1 MTRYGMI
8 PPDLLFKMAGVKIEQ
23 FWVAEDLYIDDEI
36 YMHADERFTSL
47 EQAEYISAMFEAGR
61 AHAGPDSDS
70 SNDVAIWCD
79 IVEPVSTMLAIKRPF
94 VFMGNDGWVSHNS
107 HTGEIEVQPRA
118 ISCFSRLLGH
128 WSRDLGAI
136 SMKQAL
142 FKATIAPAM
151 WLGLEKKGRMQ
162 EGCDADITI
171 FNPDTVIDMAKP
183 EAGKLHLPPVG
194 IEYVIVN
201 GQIVLDHGA
210 FTGNTPGKVIRRT
223 WQIPGNS
230 RNLMSLYN
238 KRFPILS
245 H

>member
-1 MTRYGMI
+1 
-8 PPDLLFKMAGVKIEQ
+8 
-23 FWVAEDLYIDDEI
+23 
-36 YMHADERFTSL
+36 
-47 EQAEYISAMFEAGR
+47 
-61 AHAGPDSDS
+61 
-70 SNDVAIWCD
+70 
-79 IVEPVSTMLAIKRPF
+79 
-94 VFMGNDGWVSHNS
+94 
-107 HTGEIEVQPRA
+107 
-118 ISCFSRLLGH
+118 
-128 WSRDLGAI
+128 
-136 SMKQAL
+136 MKQAL

-230 RNLMSLYN
+230 RKLMSLYN

-245 H
+245 N